1 MQAVPFMAKTA
12 HSHADESELIATAVA
27 LIESS
32 QNLSPAEQRL
42 CRRIR
47 SAPATDKLSKAR
59 TQIRSG
65 QDPLGEAFVRIRSA
79 KHRRKSGATYTPAAI
94 IASMI
99 HWAKDAGMPSQ
110 IVDPGAGSGRF
121 LMAASQAFPKA
132 HLIGIEIDPV
142 AALLLRAN
150 TAVLGLS
157 RRTTIH
163 VADYRAV
170 SWNQSKGPTL
180 FIGNPPYVRHHD
192 IPPHWKNWLTTT
204 AECYGVK
211 ASQLAGLHIHF
222 FVQTLRLAQQGDY
235 GAFITAGEWLDVNY
249 GAVLRK
255 LLTQQLG
262 GLSIHVLDPKSMPFA
277 DANTT
282 GAITC
287 FQVGAKPSHLHMR
300 TVTSLDRLNGLTSGK
315 QIPIE
320 LAKNTNRWSILIRP
334 GPKPPSGHI
343 SLGDLFRVHRG
354 QVTGNNNIWINDL
367 DHGLPAEVLIPTVT
381 KAKEIIETGPALSN
395 AERLR
400 KVIDL
405 PIDLDQLDTRF
416 RLAVTRFLRWAKA
429 QGVRQSYIAQHRQAW
444 WAVELREPAP
454 ILCTYMARRPPAFTR
469 NLCAARHINIAH
481 GLYPLEPLSDHVMN
495 MLITWLHENLTQ
507 HQGRTY
513 AGGLTKFEP
522 KELERVPIP
531 SLAQLTAW

>member
-1 MQAVPFMAKTA
+1 MTKTA
-12 HSHADESELIATAVA
+12 RAHEEEFQLIATAVA
-27 LIESS
+27 LIGSS
-32 QNLSPAEQRL
+32 QDLSPAEQRL
-42 CRRIR
+42 CQQVR
-47 SAPATDKLSKAR
+47 SIPVASCLSDVR
-59 TQIRSG
+59 TLIRSG

-79 KHRRKSGATYTPAAI
+79 EHRRKSGATYTPAAI

-99 HWAKDAGMPSQ
+99 RWAKDVGMPGQ

-121 LMAASQAFPKA
+121 LMAASQVFPKA

-150 TAVLGLS
+150 IAVLGLGG
-157 RRTTIH
+157 RTTIH

-170 SWNQSKGPTL
+170 SWRQSKTPTL

-192 IPPHWKNWLTTT
+192 IPPHWKSWLTAT
-204 AECYGVK
+204 AESYGVK

-222 FVQTLRLAQQGDY
+222 FVQTLRLAQPGDY

-255 LLTQQLG
+255 LLTEQLG
-262 GLSIHVLDPKSMPFA
+262 GLSVHVLDPTSMPFA
-277 DANTT
+277 DATTT

-287 FQVGAKPSHLHMR
+287 FNVGAKPSHLHMR
-300 TVTSLDRLNGLTSGK
+300 MVTSLHRLNGLSSGK
-315 QIPIE
+315 RVPIE

-334 GPKPPSGHI
+334 GPRPPSDHI
-343 SLGDLFRVHRG
+343 ALGDLFRVHRG
-354 QVTGNNNIWINDL
+354 QVTGNNHIWITDL
-367 DHGLPAEVLIPTVT
+367 DHGLPDEVLIHSVT
-381 KAKEIIETGPALSN
+381 KAKEIIQTGPTLSD

-405 PIDLDQLDTRF
+405 PVDLDQLDTRY
-416 RLAVTRFLRWAKA
+416 RPAVNQFLRWAKA
-429 QGVRQSYIAQHRQAW
+429 QGVRQSYVAQHRQAW
-444 WAVELREPAP
+444 WAVKLREPAP
-454 ILCTYMARRPPAFTR
+454 ILCTYMARRAPAFTR

-481 GLYPLEPLSDHVMN
+481 GLYPVEPLSDHVLDT
-495 MLITWLHENLTQ
+495 LITWLHGNLSQ
-507 HQGRTY
+507 RNGRTY

-531 SLAQLTAW
+531 SLDQLAAW